1 MNIGDKVRLLHGNEE
16 GTITKISNG
25 GRIEIEIED
34 GFRIP
39 AMKNEVVVIHETEKQ
54 YFGEGS
60 KKAEKEA
67 PLETVKSQ
75 KAEPGLY
82 LSYVPIN
89 DKDLSLHLINNSEKD
104 YVFMASEIFGDN
116 SRTVS
121 SGTLSAKSSKKLD
134 EKAIPQFENW
144 PPLFLQFIPVN
155 HKTEKTLPPFEK
167 KVKFKASSF
176 FKSQQTAPVTNKKSY
191 LFAIDQQTKTLDI
204 KELNKSLNE
213 GSEESP
219 QHARQ
224 FKRPEKEIDLH
235 IEKLTEDHA
244 FMSNTEMLK
253 LQMEVFEKNLNYAI
267 ASGMDEITFIHG
279 LGNGVLRK
287 EIHKYLS
294 QLENI
299 KYFQDTQKSRF
310 GYGATLVRIN

>member
-16 GTITKISNG
+16 GTITKISG
-25 GRIEIEIED
+25 SGRIEIEIED

-54 YFGEGS
+54 YFGEEKISSG
-60 KKAEKEA
+60 KEA
-67 PLETVKSQ
+67 PLKAVKSPQ
-75 KAEPGLY
+75 MDAGLY

-104 YVFMASEIFGDN
+104 YIFVASEVFGDN
-116 SRTVS
+116 SKTLD
-121 SGTLSAKSSKKLD
+121 SGTIAAKTSKKMD
-134 EKAIPQFENW
+134 EKSIPQFEKW
-144 PPLFLQFIPVN
+144 PILFLQFIPIN
-155 HKTEKTLPPFEK
+155 HQAEKTLPPFEK

-176 FKSQQTAPVTNKKSY
+176 FKSQSTAPITGKKGY
-191 LFAIDQQTKTLDI
+191 LFAIDQQVKTLDI
-204 KELNKSLNE
+204 QQLNKSLNE
-213 GSEESP
+213 GKAEEVTSK
-219 QHARQ
+219 Q
-224 FKRPEKEIDLH
+224 FKRPEKQIDLH
-235 IEKLTEDHA
+235 IEKLTEEYE

-253 LQMEVFEKNLNYAI
+253 LQMETFEKNLNYAI